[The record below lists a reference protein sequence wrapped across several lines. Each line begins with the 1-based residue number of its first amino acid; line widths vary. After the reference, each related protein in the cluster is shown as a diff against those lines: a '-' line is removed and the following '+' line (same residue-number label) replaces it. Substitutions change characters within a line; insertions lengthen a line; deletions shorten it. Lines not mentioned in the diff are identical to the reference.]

1 LKIKI
6 DGISIS
12 KTYDED
18 RLMKKIDMHLQSMMV
33 FAISARITSG
43 GRVMQQNTFSSD
55 EWLQVG
61 GE

>member
-1 LKIKI
+1 
-6 DGISIS
+6 
-12 KTYDED
+12 
-18 RLMKKIDMHLQSMMV
+18 MKKIDMHLQSMMV